1 MTVMQHTAGT
11 PSRTAPTLR
20 VGGIVSIISSL
31 TTQGQQQPGGQEIP
45 GGA

>member
-1 MTVMQHTAGT
+1 MDLMQHTAGT
-11 PSRTAPTLR
+11 PRLTALTLC
-20 VGGIVSIISSL
+20 VGGIVSISSSL